1 MYPANVQILLSQA
14 PPGRKMVMMAS
25 RELTASR
32 AHPPEH
38 STALVWNTH
47 NVQHLQ
53 ILLLLE
59 EFRLFLGLDLI
70 LFPINELI

>member
-1 MYPANVQILLSQA
+1 
-14 PPGRKMVMMAS
+14 MMAS

-47 NVQHLQ
+47 NAQHLDAAA
-53 ILLLLE
+53 
-59 EFRLFLGLDLI
+59 FRGVYT
-70 LFPINELI
+70 